1 MIGIQKGINTDMKYN
16 HSFSAADILLP
27 KADFENWAVIACDQY
42 TSEPEY
48 WDSVKTTA
56 GDKPSALGIV
66 LPEVYLSNDNSER
79 IEQINKNMQ
88 NFIDNN
94 IFNEYPDSLI
104 YVERIQSDGKLRR
117 GIVGKIDLECYD
129 YRAGTNAEIRA
140 TEQTVLS
147 RIPPRVEIRKNA
159 PLELPHV
166 MLLFDDDQNTVMS
179 EVANNTDNFDKVYDF
194 TLMCSAGSI
203 KGYRLSEY
211 AKDAVMSALDA
222 LKQKNNGFLFCVGD
236 GNHSLATAKEC
247 YNLNKTEASRYA
259 LVEIVNIH
267 DTALEFEPIYRVL
280 FGVEPEAV
288 IDEFIKAT
296 GGEYSGEESQKFT
309 CVYGE
314 NIREISVRPA
324 AKLAVG
330 TLQAF
335 LDDYVKKHKGVE
347 IDYIHGED
355 SLKKLASRENAVG
368 FLFEGMQKSELFTAV
383 NTDGSL
389 PRKTFS
395 MGHADDKRF
404 YIEARKIK

>member
-1 MIGIQKGINTDMKYN
+1 MKYN

-48 WDSVKTTA
+48 WDKVKSAA
-56 GDKPSALGIV
+56 GDKPSALNVV
-66 LPEVYLSNDNSER
+66 LPEVYLTANNSEK
-79 IEQINKNMQ
+79 IDKINKNMQ
-88 NFIDNN
+88 NYLDND
-94 IFNEYPDSLI
+94 IFATYLDSLI
-104 YVERIQSDGKLRR
+104 YVERIQSDGKCRR

-129 YRAGTNAEIRA
+129 YRSGTDAEIRA

-166 MLLFDDDQNTVMS
+166 MLLFDDVKDEIFSYLATH
-179 EVANNTDNFDKVYDF
+179 TDSFKKVYDF
-194 TLMCSAGSI
+194 TLICDAGSI
-203 KGYRLSEY
+203 KGYLLNDDAKHKVLSMLEE
-211 AKDAVMSALDA
+211 
-222 LKQKNNGFLFCVGD
+222 LKQQNNGFLFCVGD

-259 LVEIVNIH
+259 LTEIVNIH
-267 DTALEFEPIYRVL
+267 DTALEFEPIYRVV
-280 FGVEPEAV
+280 FGVEPEAL
-288 IDEFIKAT
+288 IDEFVKT
-296 GGEYSGEESQKFT
+296 VGEGEQKFT
-309 CVYGE
+309 CVYGDKVK
-314 NIREISVRPA
+314 EISVNPT

-335 LDDYVKKHKGVE
+335 LDDYIKEHNEAE
-347 IDYIHGED
+347 IDYIHGEE
-355 SLKKLASRENAVG
+355 SLKKLASRDNALG
-368 FLFEGMQKSELFTAV
+368 FIFDGMQKSELFDAV
-383 NTDGSL
+383 NADGSL

-404 YIEARKIK
+404 YIEARKIR

>member
-1 MIGIQKGINTDMKYN
+1 MQYN
-16 HSFSAADILLP
+16 ISFSPADILLP

-48 WDSVKTTA
+48 WQRVKNAA
-56 GDKPSALGIV
+56 GDKPSALDLI
-66 LPEVYLSNDNSER
+66 LPEVYLSGDNSAY
-79 IEQINKNMQ
+79 IEKINKNMLEYL
-88 NFIDNN
+88 DKN
-94 IFNEYPDSLI
+94 IFNEYTDSLI
-104 YVERIQSDGKLRR
+104 YVERVQSDSKLRR
-117 GIVGKIDLECYD
+117 GLVGKIDLECYD

-166 MLLFDDDQNTVMS
+166 MLLFDDVKDRIFKYLAENI
-179 EVANNTDNFDKVYDF
+179 DKFKKLYDF
-194 TLMCSAGSI
+194 TLMCGAGSI
-203 KGYRLSEY
+203 KGYLLNTK
-211 AKDAVMSALDA
+211 AKQTVMSLLQE
-222 LKQKNNGFLFCVGD
+222 LKEQNNGFLFCVGD

-247 YNLNKTEASRYA
+247 YRITPSEASRYA
-259 LVEIVNIH
+259 LTEIVNIH
-267 DTALEFEPIYRVL
+267 DSALQFEPIYRVV
-280 FGVEPEAV
+280 FGIDPESLMN
-288 IDEFIKAT
+288 DFIKAT
-296 GGEYSGEESQKFT
+296 GEGTGDDSQKFT

-314 NIREISVRPA
+314 NVREISVKPT

-335 LDDYVKKHKGVE
+335 LDDYIKEHEDAEV
-347 IDYIHGED
+347 DYIHGEA
-355 SLKKLASRENAVG
+355 SLKKLAARENTVG
-368 FLFEGMQKSELFTAV
+368 FLFDGMQKSELFAAV
-383 NTDGSL
+383 NADGSL